1 MPQLTVEQR
10 VFVVRTYYESHSFAE
25 VQRLFRLQFPDRNP
39 PDKANIWRNVQKY
52 LNNGTSWNMNS
63 KKCGRKRTGR
73 SDDNIDAVQHALI
86 NNPEGIKYHCVW
98 ICWSFK
104 GTEQIW
110 QYFLFSFILD
120 FVYFLIVFI
129 ERGNSISRVLV
140 LCPYV
145 LIGILQY
152 AFTPFVLRLQSSVH
166 TF

>member
-73 SDDNIDAVQHALI
+73 SDDNIEVSL
-86 NNPEGIKYHCVW
+86 NLVELVFTRG
-98 ICWSFK
+98 SS
-104 GTEQIW
+104 T
-110 QYFLFSFILD
+110 
-120 FVYFLIVFI
+120 IVFGFV
-129 ERGNSISRVLV
+129 EVLKELNRYDNISCLV
-140 LCPYV
+140 LY
-145 LIGILQY
+145 
-152 AFTPFVLRLQSSVH
+152 
-166 TF
+166 